1 MHSLAGRGF
10 ESHFS
15 AYTVTINST
24 TYNSPRTDRFMQIFI
39 YELLSIGAKHLMHND
54 SNNNIVLFTFE
65 GNENKNQS

>member
-1 MHSLAGRGF
+1 
-10 ESHFS
+10 
-15 AYTVTINST
+15 
-24 TYNSPRTDRFMQIFI
+24 MQIFI

>member
-1 MHSLAGRGF
+1 MVWLDEVF

-15 AYTVTINST
+15 AYTVTIINST
-24 TYNSPRTDRFMQIFI
+24 AYIAPRTDRFMQIFI

-54 SNNNIVLFTFE
+54 SNNNIELFTFE